1 MKLPSSIGLA
11 VCLLSL
17 TFGCGGGGGGGG
29 GGSTGSSISVS
40 YSPDPLVRT
49 IYQHNPGTTVT
60 LYADVS
66 PVPSGTTYVFL
77 EDPKEVL
84 VHGGVKITDNGGG
97 HYSMDLPIN
106 SELPVGQHQ
115 GSLTFVLSKDPG
127 ATDRYALSDSDVT
140 YEFTVD
146 PLVAA
151 SIKVNGLTPGSITPG
166 IDIYGARTYQ
176 VSMYS
181 GDEIEITPDK
191 SIESWVEFGP
201 LLAFTRLA
209 STGVVY
215 KAKIDFVPPG
225 TVHYGSIHGQRTIN
239 GETVKIEL
247 TVFPK

>member
-1 MKLPSSIGLA
+1 MKLLSSLGLL
-11 VCLLSL
+11 VCLLSA
-17 TFGCGGGGGGGG
+17 TFGCGGGGGTNS
-29 GGSTGSSISVS
+29 GSNISVS

-60 LYADVS
+60 LYADVN
-66 PVPSGTTYVFL
+66 PVPSGTSYVFV
-77 EDPKEVL
+77 EDPQNVL
-84 VHGGVKITDNGGG
+84 VHGGVAITDNGGG

-106 SELPVGQHQ
+106 SELPVGQHR

-127 ATDRYALSDSDVT
+127 AADRYSLSDSDIA

-151 SIKVNGLTPGSITPG
+151 SIKINGSTPGSITSG
-166 IDIYGARTYQ
+166 IDTFGARTYQ

-191 SIESWVEFGP
+191 SVEKWSEFGSFLTFTP
-201 LLAFTRLA
+201 LL
-209 STGVVY
+209 STINVY
-215 KAKIDFVPPG
+215 KAKVDFVPPG
-225 TVHYGSIHGQRTIN
+225 TVHSGSIHGQRTSN
-239 GETVKIEL
+239 GETVKVEL